1 MWGEMETGGGAPE
14 GALGSMFLPAP
25 ATAAETDR
33 EVRARLASSLGWVA
47 EGFAPLTLPEAGLDG
62 WTARPADF
70 GFYYDLASAV
80 QHGFADDAREALGAV
95 ADALKQSF
103 DASRDTGASQ
113 PRITTLGPDYY
124 SPVEIDCLIRWF
136 DMEPSNAM
144 ALVPLEPDELAAAV
158 TSLNRALAV
167 LQEHAPD
174 FFGEFT
180 AITTEIVFAKPDAG
194 AKLRFGGASSFAL
207 WGALALN
214 VQAHPDWWQ
223 YLPRIVHEYS
233 HNLLFGIARDE
244 PLVLNDPSET
254 YSSPLRDDARPIDGI
269 YHAAFVSAREAL
281 AMRQIA
287 AGLEPRD
294 EEDAALRSYVL
305 TTADRSQAVFRDCL
319 AVLRE
324 HARLSDLGAAV
335 LADTEAWEA
344 SARGP

>member
-1 MWGEMETGGGAPE
+1 MWGKWRPGAARPK
-14 GALGSMFLPAP
+14 
-25 ATAAETDR
+25 
-33 EVRARLASSLGWVA
+33 ARLARCSCPRRYRGRNRPRGARKACIEPWLGGRRIRA
-47 EGFAPLTLPEAGLDG
+47 ADTAGGGLDG

-95 ADALKQSF
+95 AEALKQSF
-103 DASRDTGASQ
+103 DAARETGTSQ

-136 DMEPSNAM
+136 DMEPSKRDGAG
-144 ALVPLEPDELAAAV
+144 AAGAGRACSGRDVAGSRAGCLAGN
-158 TSLNRALAV
+158 TR
-167 LQEHAPD
+167 PD

-233 HNLLFGIARDE
+233 PQPPVRDRARRASGPERSLRDLLFTASGRRPPDRRDLPRRLRIGAR
-244 PLVLNDPSET
+244 
-254 YSSPLRDDARPIDGI
+254 G
-269 YHAAFVSAREAL
+269 
-281 AMRQIA
+281 
-287 AGLEPRD
+287 AG
-294 EEDAALRSYVL
+294 DAA
-305 TTADRSQAVFRDCL
+305 DR
-319 AVLRE
+319 
-324 HARLSDLGAAV
+324 G
-335 LADTEAWEA
+335 
-344 SARGP
+344 GP